1 MSDKTKVKLA
11 FAEAI
16 TQILWVKGFVSAKER
31 DQINQQSEAAIL
43 CGKC

>member
-16 TQILWVKGFVSAKER
+16 TQILWVKGIVSAKER
-31 DQINQQSEAAIL
+31 DQINQQSKAAIW